1 MAFRRLMWCV
11 GTRMDPENPTLV
23 QNQLLLEPLL
33 NPHVCLRCSQEL
45 VLPSEARSLYPELP
59 LLKVLILSIL
69 GSGNTL
75 SWSSYLGRH
84 YPEQPG
90 GSGRSWG

>member
-1 MAFRRLMWCV
+1 M
-11 GTRMDPENPTLV
+11 LV
-23 QNQLLLEPLL
+23 QNQCLLEPLL
-33 NPHVCLRCSQEL
+33 KPHVYLGRSQEL
-45 VLPSEARSLYPELP
+45 VLPSEARSLYPGVP
-59 LLKVLILSIL
+59 LLKVLILSTL

-75 SWSSYLGRH
+75 YWSSYLGRH